1 MNEMARPKK
10 DIDEKVFEKL
20 CALQCTKLEICA
32 QIDVTDK
39 TLESWCKRTYGHGF
53 SEVFE
58 QKRKAGFVS
67 LRASQFKMAK
77 VNPTMAIFLG
87 KQYLGQRDKLDVE
100 VEPVT
105 IINDL
110 NKPE

>member
-67 LRASQFKMAK
+67 LRASQF
-77 VNPTMAIFLG
+77 
-87 KQYLGQRDKLDVE
+87 QRDKLDVE

-110 NKPE
+110 DKPNDGQK